1 MITTQ
6 VFNSGTEQA
15 VLIPKKFHF
24 DTDKVEI
31 SQHGLE
37 VILKPVPKYN
47 LEEAFYAL
55 TSLSDD
61 FMENG
66 RQQPALQIREDL

>member
-1 MITTQ
+1 MITAQ
-6 VFNSGTEQA
+6 VFQSGTDQA
-15 VLIPKKFHF
+15 VLIPKKFRF

-31 SQHGLE
+31 YQHGLE
-37 VILKPVPKYN
+37 VILKPIPKYN

-61 FMENG
+61 FMVNG
-66 RQQPALQIREDL
+66 RQQPILQTREDL